1 MSHFN
6 YKICER
12 FAPIFL
18 RRTHVKIVIVPTKL
32 RRILEFITF
41 SESLSVIK
49 IVRVPTFFCRKNGFS
64 KSQPQN

>member
-1 MSHFN
+1 MERKELNETLFTKAFQVVSHFN

-18 RRTHVKIVIVPTKL
+18 RRTHVKIV
-32 RRILEFITF
+32 
-41 SESLSVIK
+41 
-49 IVRVPTFFCRKNGFS
+49 RVPTFFCRKNGFS